1 MRTWLIMIALA
12 AIFAAPAAMLAAP
25 AQAQVVD
32 STGYA
37 LASPPSEFEWGCFG
51 PCACPVLLRGPLSG
65 TFILKLSHTDPLYV
79 YYDVLDVRW
88 KVADATSSITITGNG
103 TYRRGG
109 EVAAQEQLTLD
120 LSFNGAPSQHF
131 DSGLR
136 PLGATFPEINTR
148 VSLHGEYCHDSVLAV
163 DAKPVNVAIVDDGGA
178 TAVLL
183 SAAPNPFS
191 GPAAITF
198 TLPRDAVVDLGVY
211 DLAGRRIA
219 TLARREAFTRGS
231 YSRSWD
237 GRLANGALARA
248 GLYIVRLESSAGR
261 ARVIIARL

>member
-1 MRTWLIMIALA
+1 MKKWLIMIALA
-12 AIFAAPAAMLAAP
+12 AIFAAPAA
-25 AQAQVVD
+25 AQVAD

-37 LASPPSEFEWGCFG
+37 LASPPSEFELGCFG
-51 PCACPVLLRGPLSG
+51 PCACPVLIRGPLSG
-65 TFILKLSHTDPLYV
+65 TFILKRSHVDPLYT

-88 KVADATSSITITGNG
+88 KVADATAPIVITGMG

-109 EVAAQEQLTLD
+109 EVSAQEQLVLD

-136 PLGATFPEINTR
+136 APGATFPEINTR
-148 VSLHGEYCHDSVLAV
+148 ISLHGEYCHDSVLAV
-163 DAKPVNVAIVDDGGA
+163 DAKPVSVAIVDDAGT
-178 TAVLL
+178 TAVAL

-191 GPAAITF
+191 GPAAISF
-198 TLPRDAVVDLGVY
+198 TLPRDAVVDLGVF

-231 YSRSWD
+231 YARSWD
-237 GRLANGALARA
+237 GRLASGALAPA